1 MRLRL
6 LPSIACSAATAL
18 ALHSLPAQA
27 FPSGSVNL
35 FQLDRYGLRVLPI
48 RGLPST
54 GEMLM
59 AAEPAPAANQPLT
72 AAPNGAVPDVSFVEQ
87 PSESFVVEY
96 TQPLPKDIAGD
107 LVIQQRSLDPSGGP
121 ILKRLPINSP
131 DITISPDRLSL
142 SINHGIPLQ
151 PGQTVCVLLPQVD
164 GAAIPT
170 VKSPCCFAPKPA
182 LALVPE
188 TPPVQPVATPA
199 PPASFPWWIPV
210 AAAAVVGIVIWAAT
224 DSNGGGSTTK
234 CSRSLTSC

>member
-35 FQLDRYGLRVLPI
+35 FQLDRHGLRVLPI

-54 GEMLM
+54 AETLM
-59 AAEPAPAANQPLT
+59 AAEPAPAASQPLA
-72 AAPNGAVPDVSFVEQ
+72 AAPNAAVPDVSFVEQ
-87 PSESFVVEY
+87 PGESFVVEY
-96 TQPLPKDIAGD
+96 TKPLPKDIAGD

-121 ILKRLPINSP
+121 VLKRLPINSP

-164 GAAIPT
+164 GASIPT
-170 VKSPCCFAPKPA
+170 VKSPCCFAPKA
-182 LALVPE
+182 VALVPE
-188 TPPVQPVATPA
+188 QPPVQPVAPPPSPA
-199 PPASFPWWIPV
+199 HFPGWIPV

-224 DSNGGGSTTK
+224 DSNGGSSTTK